1 MSRVTIRPAVEAD
14 YDALARIW
22 FQGQVPF
29 DGSQTPPD
37 LHAELRAR
45 LPHEA
50 AGGGWTI
57 FAAEHEGR
65 VAGLLAMIIS
75 DGVLR
80 QLFIDETLRSR
91 GIGKA
96 LLDFAK
102 QRMPDGFWLR
112 THALNVRGHR
122 FYEREGL
129 THLRTEPH
137 PQHPEVIFRIYAW
150 ESPTRTASP

>member
-1 MSRVTIRPAVEAD
+1 MSRVTIRSAGEAD

-29 DGSQTPPD
+29 DGSETPPG

-50 AGGGWTI
+50 SWTI
-57 FAAEHEGR
+57 FAAEHDGR
-65 VAGLLAMIIS
+65 VAGLLAIIAS
-75 DGVLR
+75 EGVLR
-80 QLFIDETLRSR
+80 QLFVDESLRSH

-96 LLDFAK
+96 LLGFAK
-102 QRMPDGFWLR
+102 HEMPDGFWLR
-112 THALNVRGHR
+112 THSLNIRGHR

-129 THLRTEPH
+129 AYLRTEPH

-150 ESPTRTASP
+150 RPR

>member
-1 MSRVTIRPAVEAD
+1 MNGVTIRPAVEAD

-29 DGSQTPPD
+29 DGGETPPG

-45 LPHEA
+45 LPREA
-50 AGGGWTI
+50 AGDRWAI
-57 FAAEHEGR
+57 FAAKYQDR
-65 VAGLLAMIIS
+65 VVGLLAMIVS
-75 DGVLR
+75 EGVLR
-80 QLFIDETLRSR
+80 QLFIDERLRSR

-102 QRMPDGFWLR
+102 HRMPGGFWLR
-112 THALNVRGHR
+112 THSLNVRGHR

-137 PQHPEVIFRIYAW
+137 PQHPEAIFRIYEW
-150 ESPTRTASP
+150 QP

>member
-1 MSRVTIRPAVEAD
+1 MSGITIRPAFEAD

-22 FQGQVPF
+22 VQGQTPF
-29 DGSQTPPD
+29 DGSAAPPELYD
-37 LHAELRAR
+37 ELRAR
-45 LPHEA
+45 LPREA
-50 AGGGWTI
+50 AGGDWTI
-57 FAAEHEGR
+57 FAAEYDGR
-65 VAGLLAMIIS
+65 VAGLLAMIVS
-75 DGVLR
+75 EGVLR

-102 QRMPDGFWLR
+102 QQMPRGFWLR

-137 PQHPEVIFRIYAW
+137 PQHPEAIFRIYAW
-150 ESPTRTASP
+150 RPL

>member
-1 MSRVTIRPAVEAD
+1 MTDITIRHAAPAD

-22 FQGQVPF
+22 FQGHAPF
-29 DGSQTPPD
+29 DGGETPPG

-45 LPHEA
+45 LPLEA
-50 AGGGWTI
+50 ADRGWTI
-57 FAAEHEGR
+57 FAAEYEGR
-65 VAGLLAMIIS
+65 VAGLLAIIVS
-75 DGVLR
+75 RGVLR
-80 QLFIDETLRSR
+80 QLFIDEALRSH

-102 QRMPDGFWLR
+102 QQMPDGFWLR
-112 THALNVRGHR
+112 THSLNVRGHR

-137 PQHPEVIFRIYAW
+137 PQHPEAIFRIYAW
-150 ESPTRTASP
+150 EPN

>member
-1 MSRVTIRPAVEAD
+1 MSDIVIRPAGDAD

-22 FQGQVPF
+22 FQGQTPF
-29 DGSQTPPD
+29 DGGETPPG

-45 LPHEA
+45 LPREA
-50 AGGGWTI
+50 AIGDWTI
-57 FAAEHEGR
+57 FAAENEGQA
-65 VAGLLAMIIS
+65 AGLLAIIAS
-75 DGVLR
+75 EGVLR

-102 QRMPDGFWLR
+102 ERMPDGFWLR
-112 THALNVRGHR
+112 THSLNVRGHH

-137 PQHPEVIFRIYAW
+137 PQHPEAIFRIYEW
-150 ESPTRTASP
+150 ESLTRSASP